1 VLAEEFKLT
10 NQKGIIEALIF
21 ASAEPVSLSQLAKTA
36 DISKA
41 SVESIIT
48 ELNDEYLDTRRC
60 FRIENIADGYQMF
73 TLPEFHSYINKA
85 NLIERTHRLSP
96 AALETLAVI
105 AYKQP
110 VTRVEI
116 ERIRG
121 VDCGGVLKTLM
132 SRNLVIIE
140 GRSPAPGNPMLYKT
154 SEFFLEFFGLP
165 SLEHLPPLTEIEDH
179 TAGLPSLKLVKPGEN
194 ESDDNGNGRRLEE
207 NSELSDDDNELA
219 EAIIE
224 TEDESDFKLS
234 E

>member
-1 VLAEEFKLT
+1 LAEEFKLT
-10 NQKGIIEALIF
+10 NQKGIVEALIF
-21 ASAEPVSLSQLAKTA
+21 SSAEPISLSQLAKVA
-36 DISKA
+36 NISKA
-41 SVESIIT
+41 SVENIIT

-60 FRIENIADGYQMF
+60 FRIENVADGYQMF
-73 TLPEFHSYINKA
+73 TMPEYHSYINKA
-85 NLIERTHRLSP
+85 NLIERTQRLTS
-96 AALETLAVI
+96 AGLETLAVI

-165 SLEHLPPLTEIEDH
+165 SLDHLPPLTEIEDH
-179 TAGLPSLKLVKPGEN
+179 SAGLPLLKLVKPG

-207 NSELSDDDNELA
+207 SDELSDDDSELA
-219 EAIIE
+219 EVIIE
-224 TEDESDFKLS
+224 AEEESDFKLS